1 MPGFFALCAFGILCL
16 VVIGYVGCCRRGD
29 GMSQWLPAQD
39 SRAGVRPVERGTRLA
54 WAEEDRR
61 EQMGRTLLALQQDLQ
76 RRRDWERQERQDRQI
91 FEAMKRVS

>member
-39 SRAGVRPVERGTRLA
+39 PREDVRDLARGSRLA
-54 WAEEDRR
+54 WTEEDRR
-61 EQMGRTLLALQQDLQ
+61 EQMGRALLALQQDLQ
-76 RRRDWERQERQDRQI
+76 RRRDRERHDRQI
-91 FEAMKRVS
+91 FESMKRAG

>member
-39 SRAGVRPVERGTRLA
+39 PREDVRDLARGSRLA
-54 WAEEDRR
+54 WTQEDRA
-61 EQMGRTLLALQQDLQ
+61 EQVGRALLALQQDLQ
-76 RRRDWERQERQDRQI
+76 RRRDRERQDRQI
-91 FEAMKRVS
+91 FESMKRVS